1 MQELLRSGVAGQA
14 AALRDGR
21 VGAVELTEAV
31 LAAVAE
37 SNPKVNAF
45 SEVLAESALREA
57 AELDK
62 RAAGSRGPLHGV
74 PVAIKQEND
83 IAGSVTT
90 FGGRANHTPAAA
102 DGEIVRRLRRA
113 GAVIVGKTTM
123 PEFGLWPF
131 TEAEATGITVNPW
144 DTGHTAGGSSG
155 GSAAAVAAGMVAAA
169 IGGDGGGSLRI
180 PASCCGLFGL
190 KPSRGR
196 VSTAPHPDLWQS
208 LGVLGPLTR
217 SVLDSALVHDAIAG
231 SVAGDRYHAPGPLP
245 SLVDALRKPVGR
257 LRIGWSTAAP
267 VRGTRCDPEVESATA
282 ALAATLAGLGHE
294 VRPVQPDYPDTRFAF
309 LAQVAGGVR
318 DEAARVEHYDRLE
331 ARTRTVL
338 RLGAWAR
345 PAVTGRAIAAGTR
358 AAARVNTVFDEV
370 DLLLTPTLPVVA
382 PPVPALP
389 RGAVRA
395 LLAAIP
401 MTAYTAIWNVCGNPA
416 ASLPAGFT
424 RSGLPI
430 GVQLVG
436 RLHDEPTLMAVAAQ
450 LEQAQGWTGRW
461 PQL

>member
-1 MQELLRSGVAGQA
+1 MRDLLRSGVAGQA

-31 LAAVAE
+31 LAVVE
-37 SNPKVNAF
+37 ELNPTVNAF

-57 AELDK
+57 AGLDECP
-62 RAAGSRGPLHGV
+62 AGSRGALHGV

-102 DGEIVRRLRRA
+102 DSEIVGRLRRA
-113 GAVIVGKTTM
+113 GAVIIGKTTM

-131 TEAEATGITVNPW
+131 TEAEATGRTDNPW
-144 DTGHTAGGSSG
+144 NRGHTAGGSSG
-155 GSAAAVAAGMVAAA
+155 GSAAAVATGMVAAA
-169 IGGDGGGSLRI
+169 IGGDGGGSIRI

-217 SVLDSALVHDAIAG
+217 SVLDSAMVHDVIAG
-231 SVAGDRYHAPGPLP
+231 STAGDRYSASAPPV
-245 SLVDALRKPVGR
+245 SLVDAVRTFPGR
-257 LRIGWSTAAP
+257 LRIGWCTTPPA
-267 VRGTRCDPEVESATA
+267 RGTRCDPEVAAATA
-282 ALAATLAGLGHE
+282 AMAATLTDLGHE
-294 VRPVQPDYPDTRFAF
+294 VRPVQPDYPDIRFSF
-309 LAQVAGGVR
+309 LTQVLGGVR
-318 DEAARVEHYDRLE
+318 DEAARVEESDRLE

-345 PAVTGRAIAAGTR
+345 PAVIRQAIAAGAR

-370 DLLLTPTLPVVA
+370 DVLLTPTLAVV
-382 PPVPALP
+382 PPPAPALP
-389 RGAVRA
+389 RGAVAGLIAA
-395 LLAAIP
+395 LP
-401 MTAYTAIWNVCGNPA
+401 MTSYTAMWNVCGNPA
-416 ASLPAGFT
+416 ASLPAGFA

-436 RLHDEPTLMAVAAQ
+436 RLHDDSTLMALAAQ
-450 LEQAQGWTGRW
+450 VEQALAWTDHW
-461 PQL
+461 PPP